1 MSKRVIERNMFF
13 GAKKNIFKKA
23 YDLRNNMIEAEEL
36 LWEELRNRNLFKER
50 FKKQHPV
57 DIFILDF
64 YCHKYKLAIEIDG
77 DIHLEKDIQEYD
89 DGRTHD
95 LEKLGIKVL
104 RFTNKE
110 VKEQRDKVI
119 FKILEEI
126 RILSPL

>member
-1 MSKRVIERNMFF
+1 MT
-13 GAKKNIFKKA
+13 
-23 YDLRNNMIEAEEL
+23 EAEEL
-36 LWEELRNRNLFKER
+36 LWEKLRNRNLFKER

-104 RFTNKE
+104 RVTNKE